1 MIQVQIQMIQTLP
14 NWLSQWL
21 TLKLLGFMGKI
32 KFKLLFHG
40 PLAE

>member
-21 TLKLLGFMGKI
+21 TLKLLGITNILWEK
-32 KFKLLFHG
+32 
-40 PLAE
+40 